1 MKHTIMERSV
11 TPERSAA
18 RERYGSTAV
27 KVVATLEQVLSDP
40 EVQVVVIS
48 TPNSTHYPFAKVG
61 DHATAYPFSLCSKS
75 LDNLQR

>member
-1 MKHTIMERSV
+1 MKHTIMERSA

-18 RERYGSTAV
+18 RERYGSTGV
-27 KVVATLEQVLSDP
+27 KVVATLGQVLSDP

-48 TPNSTHYPFAKVG
+48 TPNSTHYSFAKVG
-61 DHATAYPFSLCSKS
+61 DYATTYSSLLCSKF